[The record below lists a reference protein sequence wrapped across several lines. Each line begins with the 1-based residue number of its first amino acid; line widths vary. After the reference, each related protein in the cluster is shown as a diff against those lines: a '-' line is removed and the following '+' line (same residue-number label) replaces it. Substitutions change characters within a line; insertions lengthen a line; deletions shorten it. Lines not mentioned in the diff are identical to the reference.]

1 MKRSTHIFQYS
12 ASLECKVMQ
21 KGFEWTAAMKR
32 NDMLIKDLEYEW
44 LQLCYNIVNLQEAMS
59 FVSTHCDAIFSWI
72 FHFFLNESISKKGE
86 PNE

>member
-32 NDMLIKDLEYEW
+32 NDMLIKDLEYE
-44 LQLCYNIVNLQEAMS
+44 
-59 FVSTHCDAIFSWI
+59 
-72 FHFFLNESISKKGE
+72 
-86 PNE
+86 